1 MLIRTF
7 VLRVINNERKELIHH
22 EIIDRIVE
30 QTELL
35 ITQVCEKS
43 KLWIHPELQRLIP
56 LNSLI
61 NVL

>member
-35 ITQVCEKS
+35 ITQVCKKS